1 MSENKDKRNT
11 DRIHIPDATVIFRYR
26 NRFNFFE
33 RFSRP
38 MKLYNLTKSGLCFRS
53 ERRLDPGVAL
63 SVDII
68 IPGEKR
74 LRLIGAVKWI
84 DDRTADETCL
94 IGAQFTAFGKGRN
107 YNSIRSLERLR
118 RLQQKYG

>member
-11 DRIHIPDATVIFRYR
+11 DRIQIPDATVIFRFR
-26 NRFNFFE
+26 NRFPFLE

-38 MKLYNLTKSGLCFRS
+38 MKLHNLTKSGLCFRS

-63 SVDII
+63 CVDII

-84 DDRTADETCL
+84 DDRTADATCL
-94 IGAQFTAFGKGRN
+94 IGAQFTAFGKGRH

-118 RLQQKYG
+118 KLQQKYG